1 MRQSGDY
8 RNEHSLTAERLREFL
23 RSKISDLNVGQART
37 EVEPFVRDRAGL
49 EIWSRAFFNGL
60 IDRVEIT

>member
-8 RNEHSLTAERLREFL
+8 RDEPPLTAERLREFL
-23 RSKISDLNVGQART
+23 RSKIGGLNVGQARA

-49 EIWSRAFFNGL
+49 EIWSRDFFNSL
-60 IDRVEIT
+60 IDRMEII